1 MSMAAARERPA
12 FTPSRCALGDT
23 GQPEILRGTRSF
35 RKVSQRLERLSADRA
50 ASLLTARNREG
61 STVSGAVWG
70 YTARSCRE
78 SALNQRPEGMNRFMV
93 RYLAW
98 IANTVLFALCCFLI
112 ADTANAIIA
121 ALLNPSPATSVVAGQ
136 PSGLQSRSW
145 NDRQQITDRNLFHS
159 EVLSPPEQT
168 ATTAAAANEELTET
182 NLPLKLWGTIAAN
195 DPALSWASVEDT
207 GRAVTSAV
215 RVGDKIQSASIVA
228 IERRRV
234 VLLENGARRSLSLDG
249 EEAPDSALQVSRRST
264 PPTRA
269 AGARPPR
276 RSSARSSDPAAQ
288 AVAPPMGN
296 PNSLYSQARV
306 KPQID
311 LETNQITGLE
321 LSNIQAGSVFEA
333 VGIQNGE
340 VITEVDGVPVSQLGP
355 STKIMSALS
364 DPEQVEIVTVDPS
377 GNSHH
382 RVIVPPR

>member
-1 MSMAAARERPA
+1 
-12 FTPSRCALGDT
+12 
-23 GQPEILRGTRSF
+23 
-35 RKVSQRLERLSADRA
+35 
-50 ASLLTARNREG
+50 
-61 STVSGAVWG
+61 
-70 YTARSCRE
+70 
-78 SALNQRPEGMNRFMV
+78 MNRFMV

-136 PSGLQSRSW
+136 PSGLQGLSS
-145 NDRQQITDRNLFHS
+145 NDHQQITDRNLFHS
-159 EVLSPPEQT
+159 EVLSPPAE
-168 ATTAAAANEELTET
+168 ATTTAAAAANEELKET

-207 GRAVTSAV
+207 GSAVTSAV
-215 RVGDKIQSASIVA
+215 RVGDNIQSASIVA

-269 AGARPPR
+269 PGARPPR

-340 VITEVDGVPVSQLGP
+340 VITEVDGVPVSQMGP